1 MTQSILIQPIANCV
15 LSSMTLVSYKN
26 TNRCWKTPV
35 SAKSTISQQLNLN

>member
-1 MTQSILIQPIANCV
+1 MTQSILIQPIANRV
-15 LSSMTLVSYKN
+15 LVSVTLVSYKN